1 MTASRWPTWRT
12 NPSRFFE
19 ADYWAYA
26 TTLLASCILV
36 FVVGLTLIG
45 VTILASDV
53 ATFNVSPSSAEPF
66 IHSIYWSGLILC
78 WSLIAGLVA
87 VPALI
92 MALNRC
98 AASSCA
104 GWSVALS
111 LGIVCGSVVSFGVSI
126 WSGMPACA
134 SVPTTFVIIG
144 LLLAYSASVWLSLR
158 LLHPSSLGILNKAPP
173 CPPRIVQSADFDS
186 TAHLWHAAWHEIQAP
201 FVSASLI
208 AQRYH
213 ESFKTRL
220 LRSSIV

>member
-1 MTASRWPTWRT
+1 VTASCWPIWRT
-12 NPSRFFE
+12 NPSGFGL
-19 ADYWAYA
+19 AGYWAYA

-53 ATFNVSPSSAEPF
+53 ATFDVSPRSAEPF
-66 IHSIYWSGLILC
+66 IQSIYWSGLILC

-173 CPPRIVQSADFDS
+173 CPPPHRPVSRFRFYSPSLARRVARNPSAVRVRL
-186 TAHLWHAAWHEIQAP
+186 AHRPALP
-201 FVSASLI
+201 
-208 AQRYH
+208 
-213 ESFKTRL
+213 
-220 LRSSIV
+220 